1 MHGYL
6 AGTFTALQGL
16 LTGPVGILLGQFLEA
31 QHIYTNAHAR
41 IIEC

>member
-6 AGTFTALQGL
+6 ASTFAALQGL
-16 LTGPVGILLGQFLEA
+16 LTAAVELLLGRILEA

-41 IIEC
+41 IIEY